1 MSKLIKNFRLPFL
14 AVSLVLLSFF
24 LSPFV
29 HNLYSQGKDPF
40 RTLRTKIQVMNQIL
54 QIVQRYYFE
63 PVEMDDL
70 MVGAF
75 HGIMKELDPHSIYI
89 PPKDLEDINEKF
101 KGEFQGIGIEFDI
114 LHGYITVI
122 SPVADSPA
130 ERVGLVSGD
139 QIVAIDG
146 NDAYEITKDEVFAK
160 LRGKKGTPVVVTISR
175 IGLDETFDVTIIRDK
190 IPIYSIRA
198 SVMLNDSTGYIWLTR
213 FSATTGQEMQDAI
226 QKLEGMGATQL
237 LLDLRNNSG
246 GYLEQAAAV
255 ANLFIT
261 HNDTIVYTKGRK
273 SDVEQVFT
281 ADAAVGREDYPLIVL
296 VNRGSASAS
305 EIVAGAVQDLDR
317 GLITGETTFG
327 KGLVQRQLRLSDD
340 SAVRIT
346 IARYFTPSGRL
357 IQRPYENGDKQAYYK
372 ELYAKDR
379 EAKIDS
385 LKELR
390 PKYLTRAGR
399 TVYGGGGITPD
410 VYIPWESK
418 IKAGTQKLLSNPKR
432 PLFNWASVY
441 YAEHNSDILDY
452 REFLTSW
459 SFQEGDF
466 QGFLTYL
473 DKENI
478 DYDSTSVFTDKDY
491 LLTTLKAEVAGV
503 AWGNDEE
510 WGIRRSDDIQVL
522 ESLKFFQ
529 EATDFL
535 HHSP

>member
-261 HNDTIVYTKGRK
+261 NNDTIVYTKGKK